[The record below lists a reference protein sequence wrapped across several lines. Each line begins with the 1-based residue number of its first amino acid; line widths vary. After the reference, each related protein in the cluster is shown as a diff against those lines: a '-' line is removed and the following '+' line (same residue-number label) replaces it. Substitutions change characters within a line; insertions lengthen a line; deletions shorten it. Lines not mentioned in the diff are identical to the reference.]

1 MKEVLVGEDPTN
13 IEPLWHR
20 LFRRYTYMSSR
31 GFASTAISGIDIALW
46 DIKGKA
52 LGVPVYELLGGK
64 FRDEVRLYAN
74 GWFTG
79 ATTPED
85 YHEAAKKVVAAGH
98 EAMKLDPF
106 NEMVPVHTKFT
117 DGVISHEGEQLGYDI
132 VRAVREAIGP
142 NLEILIDAHGNFN
155 VPTAIRLANTLHEQ
169 SNIEWFEEPLP
180 QESFDAL
187 RNRTTQ
193 HRPQHLRRRAT
204 LHPLGLPAHIPTQP
218 RQLHHARHRVDRRH
232 QRNQKDRINGRGILH
247 PHQPTQRNGINP
259 NHRRRTRIH
268 VNRQLLPTRTRH
280 RIHPDVSGDARRAHR
295 LPRAVCEGVG

>member
-1 MKEVLVGEDPTN
+1 M
-13 IEPLWHR
+13 
-20 LFRRYTYMSSR
+20 
-31 GFASTAISGIDIALW
+31 
-46 DIKGKA
+46 
-52 LGVPVYELLGGK
+52 PVYELLGGK

-85 YHEAAKKVVAAGH
+85 YFQAAKKVVADGH

-117 DGVISHEGEQLGYDI
+117 DGVISHAGEQLGYDI

-142 NLEILIDAHGNFN
+142 KPEILIDAHGNFN

-187 RNRTTQ
+187 ETVRRNTVPNICVGERLYT
-193 HRPQHLRRRAT
+193 RWDFLPIFRRNLANYIMPDIVWT
-204 LHPLGLPAHIPTQP
+204 GGISEIK
-218 RQLHHARHRVDRRH
+218 
-232 QRNQKDRINGRGILH
+232 KDRIDGGGVLYSDKPAQRDGVDPDRGGC
-247 PHQPTQRNGINP
+247 PRV
-259 NHRRRTRIH
+259 H
-268 VNRQLLPTRTRH
+268 VDGEFLPVGARDLVHTDV
-280 RIHPDVSGDARRAHR
+280 PDDAGGADRFS
-295 LPRAVCEGVG
+295 RAVREGVG